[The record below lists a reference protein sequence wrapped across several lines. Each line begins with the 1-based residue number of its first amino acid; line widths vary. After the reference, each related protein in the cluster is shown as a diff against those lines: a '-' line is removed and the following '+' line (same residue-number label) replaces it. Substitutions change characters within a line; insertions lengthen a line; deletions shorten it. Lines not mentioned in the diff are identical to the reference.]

1 LRGEVEVIVRTSLLK
16 LCVPFLSLTRPTAYL
31 DHSISTGPQRHGDS
45 PDQAPWRRSAI
56 DKTLGG
62 TGKTV
67 GQILEYAGSLLTI
80 IPVAGSAAGKI
91 AEKIGTRIAYDLLD
105 DERRKVIEIMRKSER
120 KIVVLIDDLDRL
132 DREEILSVLKMVRL
146 TANFPQIVYVLAF
159 DDEMVARAAG
169 QSFGG
174 TADSGQF
181 LEKIVQ
187 YPFIIPA
194 VGRRRLLNFVE
205 RRAKEACR
213 HSGTLLQ
220 EKEWDFFRVT
230 AEACLLPRLFTPRQ
244 AIRYGN
250 ALTFALP
257 MLKGEVNTLDQILVE
272 GMRVLFPELYA
283 YVRDNSP
290 LFVVEDTPSGP
301 RPSSI
306 LGIVRIA
313 PDKSGLTTIAKK

>member
-1 LRGEVEVIVRTSLLK
+1 MSHDRTLDNPVQLPENDEFNRWPFSKRLADTIAAFDAHAGAPVIGIYGRWGYGKSSVLNFIRTQLEREHYATVEILE
-16 LCVPFLSLTRPTAYL
+16 FN
-31 DHSISTGPQRHGDS
+31 
-45 PDQAPWRRSAI
+45 PWRFKDQEALASAFFHGLASAI

-91 AEKIGTRIAYDLLD
+91 AEKIGTRLAYDSLD
-105 DERRKVIEIMRKSER
+105 DERRKIIEIMRKSER

-174 TADSGQF
+174 TADSGRQF

-220 EKEWDFFRVT
+220 
-230 AEACLLPRLFTPRQ
+230 
-244 AIRYGN
+244 G
-250 ALTFALP
+250 
-257 MLKGEVNTLDQILVE
+257 
-272 GMRVLFPELYA
+272 
-283 YVRDNSP
+283 
-290 LFVVEDTPSGP
+290 
-301 RPSSI
+301 
-306 LGIVRIA
+306 
-313 PDKSGLTTIAKK
+313 